1 MEYQSKKLFRETT
14 RELRHSITKP
24 GDDSKFLYSKNLE
37 LLNDICNL
45 IYIENYNSPEIRS
58 LRKTP
63 EENEAEKK
71 CIKPIYTNDFN
82 FALLIIFINY
92 FLNKII

>member
-1 MEYQSKKLFRETT
+1 MEHHSKKLCRSTT

-24 GDDSKFLYSKNLE
+24 GDDSKFLEYKNLE
-37 LLNDICNL
+37 LLNDMCNL
-45 IYIENYNSPEIRS
+45 IYVENYN
-58 LRKTP
+58 P

-71 CIKPIYTNDFN
+71 CIKPIYANDFN

-92 FLNKII
+92 FLNK